1 MRKHLCLDAVTPSAG
16 ALDFSDLLD
25 APAGKHGQTVVRDG
39 HLYFQDGTRA
49 RFIGFNFTSPTVFAR
64 HETAERFAARLAS
77 LGCNVV
83 RLHAEDCLPRGR
95 DQLSLIDYSET
106 GRGRRLN
113 PVALERIHYLI
124 AQLKAR
130 GIYVQV
136 DLHCYRAFTNIGDLK
151 ATPPYAPA
159 KALTIFDQ
167 ELIDLQKEFA
177 KQYLSAVNP
186 YTGLSLLEDPA
197 VMCIQIT
204 NENSAL
210 WVNLQELEH
219 RDRAPYE
226 QQRQRLFNEFL
237 LKKYGS
243 RQGLE
248 AAWTR
253 EGECALLPQED
264 PAQGTVAP
272 IEYGDYMQPYRDMRR
287 CWTTPASPARYAD
300 YLSFAMEVNES
311 YYRQMIDYVKSLGA
325 KAPVNGTNLLHGI
338 ADIYSST
345 RSADVCENNA
355 YYNHAMGS
363 GPSTNY
369 AGARFTWHET
379 VQTDPRTT
387 TYPVFDVRDGHMI
400 AQLAGAALKD
410 KPYVISEWLDCGA
423 TPFHSTSFL
432 MQAAYACLQD
442 WDGLILFCYCHGE
455 EYRDLP
461 CDQVKILM
469 DAYNDPSLIA
479 HLGVMASIFLKG
491 QVRAAQRVIDLC
503 YTMEDTRMLPEN
515 YKMPYGFLPFV
526 SGTRTVFL
534 PDGVYR
540 GDGDLA
546 VSGGFSANGD
556 YTGAGHAL
564 VYARSPYQDALQHVY
579 VGAPFWDRHRGA
591 GAAPFLRMGT
601 LSDTAAVIDPD
612 KIDGIERH
620 ADYTGFSRFVD
631 GAMKRWGLWDPDA
644 GLAGP
649 NRFVSDTHELSFD
662 FGLGQFRVDA
672 PEVQVFS
679 GHPNAPVCL
688 GPVCAEVQNE
698 RMTLALLSRDGLPLA
713 QSRRMVLTA
722 TGETGNDGNRFVGD
736 ICLGFGGKLFAD
748 DLQGTLT
755 LAQDGEIHA
764 LDIHGNRLYA
774 LEKHPDDRG
783 FVFLT
788 GGSDQPALAF
798 EITLYGPDAK

>member
-272 IEYGDYMQPYRDMRR
+272 IEYGDYMQPYRDM
-287 CWTTPASPARYAD
+287 PLLDNAGVARALCG
-300 YLSFAMEVNES
+300 LSF
-311 YYRQMIDYVKSLGA
+311 L
-325 KAPVNGTNLLHGI
+325 
-338 ADIYSST
+338 
-345 RSADVCENNA
+345 
-355 YYNHAMGS
+355 
-363 GPSTNY
+363 
-369 AGARFTWHET
+369 
-379 VQTDPRTT
+379 
-387 TYPVFDVRDGHMI
+387 
-400 AQLAGAALKD
+400 
-410 KPYVISEWLDCGA
+410 
-423 TPFHSTSFL
+423 
-432 MQAAYACLQD
+432 
-442 WDGLILFCYCHGE
+442 CHGSQ
-455 EYRDLP
+455 R
-461 CDQVKILM
+461 ILLQA
-469 DAYNDPSLIA
+469 DDRLRQIPGRESPGQRHQSAARHCRYL
-479 HLGVMASIFLKG
+479 FLHP
-491 QVRAAQRVIDLC
+491 QRG
-503 YTMEDTRMLPEN
+503 RMRKQRL
-515 YKMPYGFLPFV
+515 
-526 SGTRTVFL
+526 
-534 PDGVYR
+534 
-540 GDGDLA
+540 
-546 VSGGFSANGD
+546 
-556 YTGAGHAL
+556 
-564 VYARSPYQDALQHVY
+564 LQ
-579 VGAPFWDRHRGA
+579 
-591 GAAPFLRMGT
+591 
-601 LSDTAAVIDPD
+601 
-612 KIDGIERH
+612 
-620 ADYTGFSRFVD
+620 
-631 GAMKRWGLWDPDA
+631 
-644 GLAGP
+644 
-649 NRFVSDTHELSFD
+649 
-662 FGLGQFRVDA
+662 
-672 PEVQVFS
+672 
-679 GHPNAPVCL
+679 
-688 GPVCAEVQNE
+688 
-698 RMTLALLSRDGLPLA
+698 SRDGQRPQHKLRRGAVYLA
-713 QSRRMVLTA
+713 R
-722 TGETGNDGNRFVGD
+722 N
-736 ICLGFGGKLFAD
+736 
-748 DLQGTLT
+748 
-755 LAQDGEIHA
+755 
-764 LDIHGNRLYA
+764 
-774 LEKHPDDRG
+774 
-783 FVFLT
+783 
-788 GGSDQPALAF
+788 GSDGSAHHNLSRF
-798 EITLYGPDAK
+798 

>member
-491 QVRAAQRVIDLC
+491 QVRARRRLSICATRWRTRACCRKTIKCPTGFCPSFPDAYGVSARRRVSRRRRPCRQRRLQRQRGLYRRRPCAGIRPLALSGCAAACVCRRALLGPAPRSRRRAVF
-503 YTMEDTRMLPEN
+503 ED
-515 YKMPYGFLPFV
+515 
-526 SGTRTVFL
+526 
-534 PDGVYR
+534 
-540 GDGDLA
+540 
-546 VSGGFSANGD
+546 
-556 YTGAGHAL
+556 GHAFGHR
-564 VYARSPYQDALQHVY
+564 RSHRSRQNR
-579 VGAPFWDRHRGA
+579 RHR
-591 GAAPFLRMGT
+591 AACRLYR
-601 LSDTAAVIDPD
+601 
-612 KIDGIERH
+612 
-620 ADYTGFSRFVD
+620 FSRFVD
-631 GAMKRWGLWDPDA
+631 GAMKRWG
-644 GLAGP
+644 
-649 NRFVSDTHELSFD
+649 
-662 FGLGQFRVDA
+662 FGIRTQ
-672 PEVQVFS
+672 
-679 GHPNAPVCL
+679 
-688 GPVCAEVQNE
+688 
-698 RMTLALLSRDGLPLA
+698 GLPP
-713 QSRRMVLTA
+713 QPVR
-722 TGETGNDGNRFVGD
+722 VGYPR
-736 ICLGFGGKLFAD
+736 A
-748 DLQGTLT
+748 
-755 LAQDGEIHA
+755 
-764 LDIHGNRLYA
+764 
-774 LEKHPDDRG
+774 
-783 FVFLT
+783 FL
-788 GGSDQPALAF
+788 
-798 EITLYGPDAK
+798 